1 MIRFPRTHRLH
12 KPEEF
17 ASVIRFRCSACSE
30 RLQIFAKPNGLAH
43 SRLGLIV
50 ARKIERLAVSRNK
63 VKRLL
68 REAFRTRQE
77 DLAGLDLVVRLRGR
91 VSPDNFSRLANEAEA
106 VIIQLQRCRG

>member
-1 MIRFPRTHRLH
+1 
-12 KPEEF
+12 
-17 ASVIRFRCSACSE
+17 
-30 RLQIFAKPNGLAH
+30 
-43 SRLGLIV
+43 LGLIV

-91 VSPDNFSRLANEAEA
+91 VSPDKFSRLANEAET